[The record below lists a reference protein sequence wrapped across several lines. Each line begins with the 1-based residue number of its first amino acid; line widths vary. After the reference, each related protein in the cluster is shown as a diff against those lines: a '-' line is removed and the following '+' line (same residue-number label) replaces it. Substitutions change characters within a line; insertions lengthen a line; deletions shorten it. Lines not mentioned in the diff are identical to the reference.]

1 MSVPVAAPAE
11 PARIATRGRLPSEEP
26 ARSPGSPSSGSGS
39 DRLGGLRRLAVATW
53 PTLLVAGVLCL
64 VAFVAGGGLNL
75 ATTTPVEIALTLA
88 SGIVVAAAVVLTPAG
103 RPTYG
108 LWSVGLLLAFAALS
122 GLSVVWSVAPD
133 ASWQDAG
140 RLLSYSAVFALAAML
155 ARAVPARWPAVL
167 GGVVLAAVV
176 VCGYALLTK
185 ALPDRLGTDQTYAR
199 LQEPFGY
206 WNAIGL
212 TATLGAIGCMW
223 LGARRAGHALI
234 GALAYPA
241 MGIMWVTL
249 LLAYSRGS
257 LAALVLGLAL
267 WLVLVPL
274 RLRGA
279 AVLISGALAGGAVVA
294 WDFSRPALTT
304 DNVALAARAD
314 AGHQLGVLL
323 AAMLVLL
330 TLTGLGVGF
339 FSARL
344 AGRIGVRARRRAGAL
359 LLCLPAV
366 AVLAFAGLL
375 ALSHRGFFGS
385 ISHGV
390 GTLTNPNAPIP
401 ANGPGRLTAIGSVR
415 ARYWNEA
422 LEIFQAHPVL
432 GVGAAGYETVRLRYR
447 TEALDV
453 KQAHGYIVQT
463 LADLG
468 VVGLL
473 VTLALLAAW
482 LAAAGRATHPLN
494 RRWTVV
500 GTLRDLPRRS
510 PVSWRRLP
518 LGQDLYTPE
527 RVGLLTMLCLVVA
540 FGAHSF
546 VDWTWYVPGDACV
559 ALLCAGWLAGRG
571 PLPGVGSP
579 SGGDHGVFAAESLP
593 AAASPRQ
600 DDPSAAPR
608 ETATGSGRRAGLRLP
623 APRELDPLRAG
634 IAVAVLIAALLAAWV
649 QWEPQRSVDASD
661 QALALIARDPAGALA
676 AAQTAASRDP
686 LSAEALLRLAAIQQG
701 AGESAAARATL
712 EHAVHLQPSNP
723 QTWQALGEYD
733 LRAGNPRAALNEMRA
748 AVYLNP
754 EAVAPR
760 ATIEH
765 DEELLSLQNDY
776 LLALR
781 AATPNGGLAAP
792 RGR

>member
-1 MSVPVAAPAE
+1 MSVPVEAPADGPVGTE
-11 PARIATRGRLPSEEP
+11 RGRL
-26 ARSPGSPSSGSGS
+26 AG
-39 DRLGGLRRLAVATW
+39 AAW

-64 VAFVAGGGLNL
+64 IAFVTGGGLNPV
-75 ATTTPVEIALTLA
+75 TTTPVEIALTLG

-103 RPTYG
+103 RPAFG

-155 ARAVPARWPAVL
+155 VRAAPARWSAVL
-167 GGVVLAAVV
+167 GGVVLAAVA
-176 VCGYALLTK
+176 VCVYALLTK
-185 ALPDRLGTDQTYAR
+185 ALPGRVGVEQTYAR

-212 TATLGAIGCMW
+212 TAALGAVGCMW
-223 LGARRAGHALI
+223 LGARRAGHALL

-249 LLAYSRGS
+249 LLAYSRGA

-267 WLVLVPL
+267 WLALVPL

-279 AVLISGALAGGAVVA
+279 AVLLAGALGGGAVVA

-304 DNVALAARAD
+304 DNLALVARAG

-323 AAMLVLL
+323 AAMVVLL

-339 FSARL
+339 ATAWQAPSET
-344 AGRIGVRARRRAGAL
+344 VRRRAGAL
-359 LLCLPAV
+359 LLCLPAI

-375 ALSHRGFFGS
+375 ATSHRGFFGS

-390 GTLTNPNAPIP
+390 GALTNPDAPVP

-432 GVGAAGYETVRLRYR
+432 GVGAAGYETARLRYR
-447 TEALDV
+447 TETLYV

-468 VVGLL
+468 AVGLL

-482 LAAAGRATHPLN
+482 LAAAGRATHPFN
-494 RRWTVV
+494 RRWAVV
-500 GTLRDLPRRS
+500 GPLRDLPRRV
-510 PVSWRRLP
+510 PVRWRRLAP
-518 LGQDLYTPE
+518 GEDRYTPE
-527 RVGLLTMLCLVVA
+527 RVGLLTMLCLVVT
-540 FGAHSF
+540 FGIHSF

-571 PLPGVGSP
+571 PLVSGVEPAGE
-579 SGGDHGVFAAESLP
+579 AAP
-593 AAASPRQ
+593 AGASP
-600 DDPSAAPR
+600 P
-608 ETATGSGRRAGLRLP
+608 RAGLHLP
-623 APRELDPLRAG
+623 ALRELDPLRGG

-649 QWEPQRSVDASD
+649 QWQPQRSVDASD
-661 QALALIARDPAGALA
+661 EALALIARDPAGALA
-676 AAQTAASRDP
+676 AARTAVNRDP

-733 LRAGNPRAALNEMRA
+733 LQAGNSRAALNEMRA

-760 ATIEH
+760 ATIED
-765 DEELLSLQNDY
+765 DEELLSLQDEY
-776 LLALR
+776 LQALR
-781 AATPNGGLAAP
+781 AVAANGGVAAP
-792 RGR
+792 RGG